1 MSNENDP
8 EREKENP
15 FLKGWNDFVSG
26 IKGGFE
32 NFQKSLQDQSKK
44 SVENWGEK
52 GQDNVNNF
60 FNKIGENWNN
70 QIKKWTGDMQKMQI
84 ESQEQWEA
92 QTGKVQQEIE
102 KWQDQ
107 TRKDLKDGVKSWNRS
122 VVKGAYM
129 FLIVMVP
136 VIIVLVLV
144 IWVITQFLNL
154 VPGT

>member
-15 FLKGWNDFVSG
+15 FLKGLNDFVSG

>member
-1 MSNENDP
+1 MSNENNL
-8 EREKENP
+8 EKKKENP

-26 IKGGFE
+26 IKGGFDS
-32 NFQKSLQDQSKK
+32 FQKTLEGQTQK
-44 SVENWGEK
+44 SVENLDQRK
-52 GQDNVNNF
+52 GKVDNF

-70 QIKKWTGDMQKMQI
+70 QIKKWTDDIQKVQI
-84 ESQEQWEA
+84 ENQEQWDSH
-92 QTGKVQQEIE
+92 TGRIQNEIQ

-107 TRKDLKDGVKSWNRS
+107 TREDLKDGVKSWNRS

-154 VPGT
+154 IPA

>member
-1 MSNENDP
+1 MSNEKNS
-8 EREKENP
+8 EKKGEENP

-32 NFQKSLQDQSKK
+32 NFQKTLEDQSKK
-44 SVENWGEK
+44 AVEDWEK
-52 GQDNVNNF
+52 SGDNVNKF
-60 FNKIGENWNN
+60 FNNMSENWNK
-70 QIKKWTGDMQKMQI
+70 QFAKWRGDIEKAQI
-84 ESQEQWEA
+84 ENQEEWEA
-92 QTGKVQQEIE
+92 TTAKIKTDIE
-102 KWQDQ
+102 KWQDE
-107 TRKDLKDGVKSWNRS
+107 TRKDWKDGVKTWNRS

-154 VPGT
+154 VPT

>member
-8 EREKENP
+8 EREKESP

-26 IKGGFE
+26 IKGGFD

-44 SVENWGEK
+44 SAENWGEK
-52 GQDNVNNF
+52 GQDNINNF

-84 ESQEQWEA
+84 ENQEQWEE
-92 QTGKVQQEIE
+92 VQQEIE

-107 TRKDLKDGVKSWNRS
+107 TRKDLKDGVKTWNRS